1 MMSFSEPNSL
11 LALFLPRS
19 CNETLSAT
27 ISSAR
32 LSRTPSS
39 FNGLYNEPLS
49 GADQELISEQRG
61 RMEEEDRK
69 TDSGDESQE
78 EKDEGGK

>member
-39 FNGLYNEPLS
+39 NEPLS